1 MPVSLGY
8 IPEGEV
14 LLEPSNP
21 TAPLPEPPINPVRP
35 QGVVYPDFRDSI
47 PQLDTSPRRCTQQVG
62 SVRNPVT
69 GQMVRYTDG
78 CQRDDILAGR
88 SLNTGFVPATQQQ
101 GEAGGLVDQSS
112 ANALVEL
119 VNQTGEDATM
129 RMAEGI
135 VTRYLEGVAMG
146 AILFDSAVS
155 QKLFDIN
162 ADKMSCAVS
171 RLTSF
176 TPIPKIPAYPKKY
189 VELFFLSEQMD
200 QFKANQKFR
209 KMFGLALD
217 QIVAKYGDVEG
228 DFSMSFPIES
238 MQAEKDLYTLV
249 QKASTDS
256 SFGAEVVVNVN
267 PNYLVDRLE
276 KNQIENNKIQ
286 AVQTADAFISKNVGV
301 IPMPTSSGGSG
312 YPKTSLYGNF

>member
-35 QGVVYPDFRDSI
+35 QGVVYPDFRDI
-47 PQLDTSPRRCTQQVG
+47 IGEQETSRRMCTQEVG
-62 SVRNPVT
+62 SALNPLT
-69 GQMVRYTDG
+69 GQMVQYTNG
-78 CQRDDILAGR
+78 CQRDDILAGK
-88 SLNTGFVPATQQQ
+88 SLNTGFVPASQQR
-101 GEAGGLVDQSS
+101 GGAGGLVDQSIDQSS
-112 ANALVEL
+112 ANVFVEL

-171 RLTSF
+171 KLTPF
-176 TPIPKIPAYPKKY
+176 TAVPKLATYPKKY
-189 VELFFLSEQMD
+189 VELSFLSDTMD
-200 QFKANQKFR
+200 QFQANQKFR
-209 KMFGLALD
+209 KMYGLALD

-228 DFSMSFPIES
+228 DSSMSFPIDN
-238 MQAEKDLYTLV
+238 MQAEKDLYGLV

-267 PNYLVDRLE
+267 PNYLVDTFE
-276 KNQIENNKIQ
+276 KNQIEDNKIQ
-286 AVQTADAFISKNVGV
+286 AVQTTDAFISKNVGV
-301 IPMPTSSGGSG
+301 IPMPTSGGG
-312 YPKTSLYGNF
+312 YKTSF